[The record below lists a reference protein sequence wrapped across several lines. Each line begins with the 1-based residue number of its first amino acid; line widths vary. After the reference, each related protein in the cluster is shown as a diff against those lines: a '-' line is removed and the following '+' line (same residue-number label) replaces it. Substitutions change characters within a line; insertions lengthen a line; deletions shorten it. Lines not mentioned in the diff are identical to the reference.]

1 MAVERAELI
10 ARMRGAFR
18 KGQSAARFFQ
28 DMKVAGVKLYRRTDM
43 LSDWR
48 SVNELERKAEAF
60 KYVRKDYYPTSK
72 SIAQVEWALSKE
84 FMYKVRVQSRLSPG
98 EPLVDRFV
106 NIMSDVPMTP
116 GMVEQAV
123 VEKWREWEKY
133 AKEMIETII
142 PVTAIQRAG
151 LWGA

>member
-18 KGQSAARFFQ
+18 KGQSATRFFQ

-84 FMYKVRVQSRLSPG
+84 FMYKVRVQSRVSPG
-98 EPLVDRFV
+98 VPLVDRFV

-116 GMVEQAV
+116 GMVEQAL

-133 AKEMIETII
+133 AKEMIEAII

-151 LWGA
+151 IWGA